1 LFGVIVFM
9 FSLSTAFLAVSI
21 VDLIVLIKTWYLD
34 EHLSELAGDRRTTE
48 SLLVLFNALAVIN
61 VGG

>member
-1 LFGVIVFM
+1 M